1 MNLDM
6 LKVKD
11 ALKNEKI
18 VDAISK
24 YAPDLLKNPA
34 VKLLGGKTCKQ
45 VLDLAVSKGFISA
58 EQAKDIEAEA
68 NKLLGE

>member
-1 MNLDM
+1 MNIDT

-18 VDAISK
+18 VDAIKK

-34 VKLLGGKTCKQ
+34 IKLLGGKTCRQ
-45 VLDLAVSKGFISA
+45 VLDLAVSKGFITA
-58 EQAKDIEAEA
+58 EQAKEIEEEA
-68 NKLLGE
+68 NKLLAE